1 MCCVKQE
8 VTCKLLRVGH
18 AGFLLLTAS
27 WLVDEVFVFLVI
39 DNTLSLTWIQLQEI
53 WIIHRYCTQQNQV
66 LCFIYTVGR
75 TRTVTWNQEYFL
87 IKKQQRSKQSLLTPS
102 FVNTCTYFK
111 CVQFVASMILK
122 LLANSIQYCF
132 LCECII
138 LNCS

>member
-8 VTCKLLRVGH
+8 VTCKLLRVWH

-27 WLVDEVFVFLVI
+27 LLVDEVFVFLVI

-53 WIIHRYCTQQNQV
+53 WIIHRYCTNIKSGFMLHLYCRKDKYSYMKSV
-66 LCFIYTVGR
+66 V
-75 TRTVTWNQEYFL
+75 FL
-87 IKKQQRSKQSLLTPS
+87 NKKQRSKQSLLAPL

-111 CVQFVASMILK
+111 CVQFLASMILK

-138 LNCS
+138 LICS